1 MSAPAAPPP
10 APPEDAPHH
19 PPVPVPVTPTHAD
32 LLRVFAGVAMVG
44 IGGGL
49 PAHMRRAALGR
60 AWMTE
65 LDFAETYTLAQ
76 LTPGPN
82 AVNLAAMLAVTV
94 VTLGLPGGLP
104 APLQSALRGAAC
116 AALAVM
122 LTAALPVL
130 RVVGGLR
137 GGWPL
142 ALATFAGI
150 GLLRLDLLP
159 VLAVVV
165 GAGLILHRP
174 RPQEQP

>member
-19 PPVPVPVTPTHAD
+19 PPAPVPVTPTHSD

-82 AVNLAAMLAVTV
+82 AVNLAAMIGARLRGWTGALWAVVGVLTPGLIAMLAVTV

-104 APLQSALRGAAC
+104 APYRVRCVARPARPWRSCSRRPCRSCGSWAAC
-116 AALAVM
+116 AA
-122 LTAALPVL
+122 
-130 RVVGGLR
+130 GGC
-137 GGWPL
+137 WPW
-142 ALATFAGI
+142 
-150 GLLRLDLLP
+150 
-159 VLAVVV
+159 
-165 GAGLILHRP
+165 
-174 RPQEQP
+174 